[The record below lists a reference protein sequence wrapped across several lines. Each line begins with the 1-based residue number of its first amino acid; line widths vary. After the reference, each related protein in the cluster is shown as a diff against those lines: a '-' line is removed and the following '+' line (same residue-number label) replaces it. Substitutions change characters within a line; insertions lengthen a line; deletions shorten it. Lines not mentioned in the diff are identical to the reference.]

1 MSIMSF
7 GADDEKHDEDYD
19 EDEDEDPR
27 KNMIKLTSKK
37 NPKLERWFKL
47 FREDELPYLTKENK
61 KTGGLILDF
70 DMSKL
75 EMEYDYDTDN
85 E

>member
-7 GADDEKHDEDYD
+7 GADEDD
-19 EDEDEDPR
+19 DVR
-27 KNMIKLTSKK
+27 NHVIKLTSIKNKK
-37 NPKLERWFKL
+37 VREFKL
-47 FREDELPYLTKENK
+47 FREDELPYLTKKNRR
-61 KTGGLILDF
+61 TGSKILDF

-75 EMEYDYDTDN
+75 EMEYDYDTDK

>member
-7 GADDEKHDEDYD
+7 GADEIDDKRNEEELLADNHI
-19 EDEDEDPR
+19 
-27 KNMIKLTSKK
+27 IKLTSKK
-37 NPKLERWFKL
+37 TQKHSFFKL
-47 FREDELPYLTKENK
+47 FREDELKYLTKEHK
-61 KTGGLILDF
+61 KTGGRILDF

-75 EMEYDYDTDN
+75 EMEYDYDTDV

>member
-7 GADDEKHDEDYD
+7 GADDEKNDEDQD
-19 EDEDEDPR
+19 AR
-27 KNMIKLTSKK
+27 NHVIKLTSKTCVNGK
-37 NPKLERWFKL
+37 YFKL
-47 FREDELPYLTKENK
+47 FREDELPYLTKTHK
-61 KTGGLILDF
+61 KTGGIILDF

-75 EMEYDYDTDN
+75 EMEYDYDTDK

>member
-7 GADDEKHDEDYD
+7 GADDEKNEDAD
-19 EDEDEDPR
+19 
-27 KNMIKLTSKK
+27 NNVIKLTSKK
-37 NPKLERWFKL
+37 TDEERFFKL
-47 FREDELPYLTKENK
+47 FREDELPYLTKTHK
-61 KTGGLILDF
+61 KTGGKILDF

-75 EMEYDYDTDN
+75 EMEYDYDTDK

>member
-7 GADDEKHDEDYD
+7 GADDED
-19 EDEDEDPR
+19 EDEDVR
-27 KNMIKLTSKK
+27 NHIIKLTSIKTKK
-37 NPKLERWFKL
+37 SREFKL
-47 FREDELPYLTKENK
+47 FREDELPYLTKK
-61 KTGGLILDF
+61 SKRTGGKILDF

-75 EMEYDYDTDN
+75 EMEYDYDTDK

>member
-7 GADDEKHDEDYD
+7 GADDDKDE
-19 EDEDEDPR
+19 EER
-27 KNMIKLTSKK
+27 NHLIKLTSKK
-37 NPKLERWFKL
+37 TKLERWFKL
-47 FREDELPYLTKENK
+47 FREDELPFLTKEHK

>member
-7 GADDEKHDEDYD
+7 GADDEKND
-19 EDEDEDPR
+19 EDEDEDAD
-27 KNMIKLTSKK
+27 NQIIKLTSKK
-37 NPKLERWFKL
+37 TNQERFFKL
-47 FREDELPYLTKENK
+47 FKEDELPYLTKTHK
-61 KTGGLILDF
+61 KTGGIILDF

-75 EMEYDYDTDN
+75 EMEYDYDTDK

>member
-7 GADDEKHDEDYD
+7 GADDEKNDQDEDA
-19 EDEDEDPR
+19 
-27 KNMIKLTSKK
+27 NNHIIKLTSKK
-37 NPKLERWFKL
+37 GNDERFFKL
-47 FREDELPYLTKENK
+47 FREDELPYLTKVHK
-61 KTGGLILDF
+61 KTGEIILDF

-75 EMEYDYDTDN
+75 EMEYDYDTDK